1 MDWLTNIPLLLWYK
15 SLHVFFMI
23 AWMAGLF
30 YLPRLFVYNA
40 ENTNQAV
47 KDQLNIMQRRLWYFV
62 TPFAILTLIF
72 GVLLIAEYGR
82 DWFKLSMWLHVKLV
96 LVILYYV
103 YHGYLFVLMK
113 QFLNNANTHS
123 PKFYRILNEAPVLAL
138 LVIVV
143 LAIAKPF

>member
-15 SLHVFFMI
+15 SLHVFFMV

-40 ENTNQAV
+40 ESTNQAF

-62 TPFAILTLIF
+62 TPFAVLTLVF
-72 GVLLIAEYGR
+72 GVLLIVEYGL
-82 DWFKLSMWLHVKLV
+82 DWFKLSMWLHIKLV
-96 LVILYYV
+96 FVILYYV
-103 YHGYLFVLMK
+103 YHAYLFVLMK
-113 QFLNNANTHS
+113 RFLNNTNTHS
-123 PKFYRILNEAPVLAL
+123 HKFYRILNEAPVLAL
-138 LVIVV
+138 LIIVV